1 MPALADVLARLFA
14 LYLHVL
20 ERTGGAARLEA
31 LSLPFATGSRPL
43 AALLAGTTAVLLL
56 HAALASGGDV
66 RVRSFR
72 AAALL
77 AAGALLL
84 ASLRILP
91 GPDGPAL
98 GGAAILAVV
107 LSSIAHRALSSLRR
121 DGVASMLL
129 GRAQLG
135 LEVVGLSL
143 SGVALA
149 LLLSGHELPARLAFW
164 SLFLLRLSIAD
175 LIDPSRLAAGT
186 GLTGSATRD
195 VRTAMGRGRRAPS
208 LGRRLRRAATGAAKG
223 ALVVLWLALPVA
235 AALARGEVAAET
247 WREEALLLRWYPP
260 AALAL
265 TALLLLG
272 QAARALRARRLLEAA
287 RGAAVG
293 LGTVAWLY
301 LAFHDPLFAAQQR
314 ALPGLVLAETVA
326 GFLLGAAAR
335 GR

>member
-1 MPALADVLARLFA
+1 VPAVADVLARLFG

-20 ERTGGAARLEA
+20 DRTGGAALLEV
-31 LSLPFATGSRPL
+31 LSLPLATGSRPL

-77 AAGALLL
+77 AAGTLPL
-84 ASLRILP
+84 ASLRLLP
-91 GPDGPAL
+91 GRYGPAL

-107 LSSIAHRALSSLRR
+107 LSSIAHRALSPLRR
-121 DGVASMLL
+121 EGVASMLL
-129 GRAQLG
+129 VRARLG
-135 LEVVGLSL
+135 FEGLGLSL

-149 LLLSGHELPARLAFW
+149 FLLSGHELPARLAFW

-223 ALVVLWLALPVA
+223 TLVVLWLALPVA
-235 AALARGEVAAET
+235 AALARGEVAAGT

-272 QAARALRARRLLEAA
+272 QAARAIRGRLLLEAA

-293 LGTVAWLY
+293 LGTAAWLY